1 MHLWPGMRSTGS
13 AAELERRRRLAIER
27 LHDGHS
33 TQDVADFLGVHLRT
47 VQKWKARHDKR
58 GDAGLD
64 SKPALGRM
72 PKLTDR
78 QIQTVLGWFTKS
90 PRAFGYST
98 ELWTSRRVRDL
109 IQKTFGVTFNANY
122 ICEWLAAR
130 RVTPQ
135 KPKRQPRQRD
145 QARIDAWIRDDWPRI
160 VKRG

>member
-1 MHLWPGMRSTGS
+1 M
-13 AAELERRRRLAIER
+13 AIGR
-27 LHDGHS
+27 LHDDHS
-33 TQDVADFLGVHLRT
+33 TQEVAEFLGVHLRT
-47 VQKWKARHDKR
+47 VQKWKPRHDKR

-78 QIQTVLGWFTKS
+78 HIQTVLGWFTKS

-109 IQKTFGVTFNANY
+109 IQKTFGVAFNANY
-122 ICEWLAAR
+122 ICEWLTAR

-135 KPKRQPRQRD
+135 KPKWQPRQRD
-145 QARIDAWIRDDWPRI
+145 QARIDAWVRDDWPRN